1 MHIDR
6 YRNYAELAENESLG
20 TDFTVTVLPREH
32 SSVVVI
38 APHGGQIEPRT
49 AEVAR
54 QIAGEDF
61 NLYLFQGIKPKGNYA
76 ALHITSHHFDD
87 PSCLALLSACKT
99 VVAIHGCTGTEEY
112 VMLGGLD
119 ASLKDRISIGL
130 QAEGIHVKTKNHD
143 FQATDKNNI
152 CNRGRA
158 HKGVQL
164 ELTRALRG
172 SASEARVVSAVR
184 GVLLAMQH
192 EEHSG

>member
-1 MHIDR
+1 MRVDR
-6 YRNYAELAENESLG
+6 YCNYAELSENETLG

-32 SSVVVI
+32 SAIAVI

-61 NLYLFQGIKPKGNYA
+61 NLYLFQGIKPQGNYS
-76 ALHITSHHFDD
+76 ALHITSHRFDD
-87 PSCLALLSACKT
+87 PSCLALLSTCET
-99 VVAIHGCTGTEEY
+99 VVAIHGCTGAKEC

-119 ASLKDRISIGL
+119 ASLKDRIAVAL
-130 QAEGIHVKTKNHD
+130 QAEGIQVGTGNHA
-143 FQATDKNNI
+143 FQATGKNNI

-164 ELTRALRG
+164 ELTRTLRAG
-172 SASEARVVSAVR
+172 TSEARVVSAVR

-192 EEHSG
+192 GA

>member
-6 YRNYAELAENESLG
+6 YRNYAELAESESMG
-20 TDFTVTVLPREH
+20 TDFNVTVLPREF
-32 SSVVVI
+32 SSIAIV
-38 APHGGQIEPRT
+38 APHGGMIEPRT

-54 QIAGEDF
+54 QIAGENF
-61 NLYLFQGIKPKGNYA
+61 NLYIFEGIKPRGNYA

-87 PSCLALLSACKT
+87 PSCLALLSTCET
-99 VVAIHGCTGTEEY
+99 VVAIHGCAGTEEC

-119 ASLKDRISIGL
+119 TSLRNRISDAL
-130 QAEGIHVKTKNHD
+130 QAEGIQVNADNHI

-164 ELTRALRG
+164 ELTHGLRRSG
-172 SASEARVVSAVR
+172 SEVRVVSAVR
-184 GVLLAMQH
+184 GVLLATQH
-192 EEHSG
+192 GS